1 MKTQRIIIT
10 ESGVTVTPTNG
21 EIWMT
26 KNEIARTFGV
36 FVAAV
41 GANVRAILKSGVL
54 REDATIRETHH
65 RDGSVTTLYN
75 LEMTTALAHRFDS
88 PQAEIYRRWIVRQIV
103 SPPVLWKIPRPEA
116 MVN

>member
-1 MKTQRIIIT
+1 MKTQQIIIT
-10 ESGVTVTPTNG
+10 ESGVTLTPKNG

-41 GANVRAILKSGVL
+41 GANVRSILKSGAL
-54 REDATIRETHH
+54 REAATVRETHH
-65 RDGSVTTLYN
+65 RDGSVTTHYN
-75 LEMTTALAHRFDS
+75 LEMVNALAHRFDS
-88 PQAEIYRRWIVRQIV
+88 PQAEIYRRWLVRQVI